1 MFDKSIVQHVN
12 TMTCTEGRLIDVNC
26 DSRQDT
32 RERVDTRAVL
42 VFFLLRYKNEETELV
57 PSQHLCP
64 ITRRGVAVAMSLSF
78 ITARV

>member
-12 TMTCTEGRLIDVNC
+12 TMTRTEGRLIDVNC

-42 VFFLLRYKNEETELV
+42 VFFFASLQK
-57 PSQHLCP
+57 
-64 ITRRGVAVAMSLSF
+64 RGN
-78 ITARV
+78 